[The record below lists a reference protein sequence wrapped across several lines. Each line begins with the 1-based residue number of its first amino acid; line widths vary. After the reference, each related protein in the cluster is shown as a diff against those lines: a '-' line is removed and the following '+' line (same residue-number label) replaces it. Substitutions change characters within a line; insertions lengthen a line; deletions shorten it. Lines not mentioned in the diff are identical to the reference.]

1 MALRVVSYLA
11 QTKEKGLVLR
21 GMPEGKT
28 NSMGLEGWVD
38 ADLAGCLDSRR
49 STTGYIFKVDDSI
62 VDWQSKRQATA
73 SPSILESECV
83 AMSEAAKYGVYLQR
97 LLDELGY
104 RSEKVPLNCDN
115 MGAISL
121 ADNSSFHS
129 KTKHMDI
136 RVHMIREYVEYG
148 YVSLS
153 YVRSNDQLADIL
165 TKSLNPQRHAKN
177 VLDMGLVS
185 NGGD

>member
-1 MALRVVSYLA
+1 
-11 QTKEKGLVLR
+11 
-21 GMPEGKT
+21 
-28 NSMGLEGWVD
+28 MG
-38 ADLAGCLDSRR
+38 
-49 STTGYIFKVDDSI
+49 DSI

-73 SPSILESECV
+73 SPSTLESECV
-83 AMSEAAKYGVYLQR
+83 AMTEAAKYGVYLQR

-121 ADNSSFHS
+121 ANNSSFHS
-129 KTKHMDI
+129 KTKHIDI
-136 RVHMIREYVEYG
+136 RVHMICEYVEYG

-165 TKSLNPQRHAKN
+165 TKTLNPQRHAKN
-177 VLDMGLVS
+177 VLGMGHVS